1 MVSALIYLLAAL
13 TIIGAFYVALLAI
26 VYWVSHG
33 LMTGHLRGS
42 AVRITEHQ
50 FPEAHAELV
59 RLCDQLELEVPEA
72 YVMEAGG
79 VLNAFA
85 TRFGGRNFVV
95 LFSDIFELAYDDGK
109 DALAFVLAHE
119 LAHLRHGHPIR
130 HVSVTPAMF
139 VPFLGAAYSRACERT
154 CDREAT
160 ALCPAGVER
169 GFLAL
174 AAGRRLSL
182 RVDRD
187 AFTAQWLEGGFWYRF
202 SEVLSSHPH
211 LGNRLSACMQL
222 RRELSSQA
230 SSGGRA

>member
-1 MVSALIYLLAAL
+1 MRTRVLVGESNLDGGRVETQLKDPAEDLRFGLCLLVSALIYLLAAL

-95 LFSDIFELAYDDGK
+95 LFSDIFVRRRHIPSLDTWCR
-109 DALAFVLAHE
+109 
-119 LAHLRHGHPIR
+119 LR
-130 HVSVTPAMF
+130 
-139 VPFLGAAYSRACERT
+139 
-154 CDREAT
+154 D
-160 ALCPAGVER
+160 
-169 GFLAL
+169 
-174 AAGRRLSL
+174 
-182 RVDRD
+182 
-187 AFTAQWLEGGFWYRF
+187 
-202 SEVLSSHPH
+202 
-211 LGNRLSACMQL
+211 
-222 RRELSSQA
+222 
-230 SSGGRA
+230 